1 MSVFGIWPIFEMHRG
16 MWPGYSFSRFQERF
30 WHFAH
35 FVITQRHVVR
45 SYIFSFSRASLA
57 FGPFSKYTEACG
69 PIIFFLVFISV
80 FFCICWLQIVL
91 AFCPF
96 SKCTGGMCSGHIF
109 SRFYARPQK
118 SYPSKSQKC
127 CPTKIKKQ
135 DKKKFSFPAI
145 EKRLD
150 FNKKRV

>member
-45 SYIFSFSRASLA
+45 SYIFSFSRAFLA

-80 FFCICWLQIVL
+80 FF
-91 AFCPF
+91 AFVGFKLFWHFAHFRNVQEACAPV
-96 SKCTGGMCSGHIF
+96 IF
-109 SRFYARPQK
+109 FLVFMHDL
-118 SYPSKSQKC
+118 
-127 CPTKIKKQ
+127 KKVIQ
-135 DKKKFSFPAI
+135 VNFRSVVQLK
-145 EKRLD
+145 
-150 FNKKRV
+150 